1 MSIYKTYEAETLQK
15 ALLLMDIDYGG
26 KAKVISHRT
35 IRKGGF
41 LGLFGKK
48 MIEITCMVP
57 ALSLASK
64 SYPDFRTSVNIPKVK
79 EDDKINLMQKELEN
93 IKECMEGIIIER
105 REQIKYPGKSGNL
118 YNKLIQNDIN
128 ADLAEK
134 LVNRVISE
142 VPALQIDNREYLK
155 SRLVSYISTL
165 IKVEGPIQ
173 LNGIN
178 GTGPKIVALV
188 GTTGVG
194 KTTTLAKLAANFA
207 FSEKKKVS
215 LITIDTYR
223 IAAVEQLKTFTEII
237 NVPLKVVFDP
247 TEFKKAIDESLDN
260 DLILIDTAGRS
271 QLNDMQ
277 MQELKKYFDSSGYNI
292 EKYLLLEATTKYKDL
307 LNIVRNFK
315 KISFDKIILTKIDET
330 ITIGPVI
337 SLLTKIPQALAYVTT
352 GQNVPEDIKE
362 ADAYELVESI
372 LND

>member
-1 MSIYKTYEAETLQK
+1 MMYKTYEAETLQK

-26 KAKVISHRT
+26 KAKVISYRT

-48 MIEITCMVP
+48 VTEVTCMVP
-57 ALSLASK
+57 SLSPLIRNYSNTK
-64 SYPDFRTSVNIPKVK
+64 VSPSIPKSK
-79 EDDKINLMQKELEN
+79 EEDKIELIQKEIEG
-93 IKECMEGIIIER
+93 IKEYMGGILE
-105 REQIKYPGKSGNL
+105 EKKQIRYPGKSGGL
-118 YNKLIQNDIN
+118 YNKLIQNDIDN
-128 ADLAEK
+128 DLAER

-155 SRLVSYISTL
+155 SRLSSYISTL
-165 IKVEGPIQ
+165 IKVEGAIQ
-173 LNGIN
+173 LN

-207 FSEKKKVS
+207 FNEKKKVS

-223 IAAVEQLKTFTEII
+223 IAAVEQLRTFTEII
-237 NVPLKVVFDP
+237 GVPLKVVFDP
-247 TEFKKAIDESLDN
+247 VEFKKAIDESLDS

-271 QLNDMQ
+271 QRNDMQ
-277 MQELKKYFDSSGYNI
+277 MQELKKYFNGSGYNI
-292 EKYLLLEATTKYKDL
+292 EKYLLLGATTKYKDL

-330 ITIGPVI
+330 MTMGPII
-337 SLLTKIPQALAYVTT
+337 SLLTKIPQALSYITT